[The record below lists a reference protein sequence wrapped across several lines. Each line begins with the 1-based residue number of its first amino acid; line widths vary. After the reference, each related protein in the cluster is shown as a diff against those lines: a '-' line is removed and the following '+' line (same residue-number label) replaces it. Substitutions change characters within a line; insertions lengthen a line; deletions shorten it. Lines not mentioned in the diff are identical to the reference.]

1 MKKKIRMITYL
12 RIHSF
17 SYPFFNNILYHR
29 FRSSHLSRPKWIVA
43 HCSPRRG
50 VQRFEQLPCV
60 NSHGF
65 ILPNTDANS
74 TAFDFLVAFC
84 SFFVYSLVPG
94 SSIRTFHK
102 VRPSTDPDV
111 RLSRIRLLI
120 WLIVCLISVYPTL
133 FSLKSVSSSC
143 QSLCIGQ
150 VSFSDIA
157 TCSSLPSSGI
167 THLQRYYGTIR
178 LPIFLLSL
186 FLLLT
191 RHTLLLILKLRKYI
205 MASD

>member
-1 MKKKIRMITYL
+1 MSSDPWIQAD
-12 RIHSF
+12 
-17 SYPFFNNILYHR
+17 FFNDLLY
-29 FRSSHLSRPKWIVA
+29 
-43 HCSPRRG
+43 
-50 VQRFEQLPCV
+50 
-60 NSHGF
+60 
-65 ILPNTDANS
+65 
-74 TAFDFLVAFC
+74 
-84 SFFVYSLVPG
+84 FFAG
-94 SSIRTFHK
+94 SSRHTFHK

-111 RLSRIRLLI
+111 RLSRIRLFI
-120 WLIVCLISVYPTL
+120 WLIVCLISVYLTL

-191 RHTLLLILKLRKYI
+191 RHTLLLFFLKLRKYRLSPVDI
-205 MASD
+205 QSLYYMNRSFRRRGAV